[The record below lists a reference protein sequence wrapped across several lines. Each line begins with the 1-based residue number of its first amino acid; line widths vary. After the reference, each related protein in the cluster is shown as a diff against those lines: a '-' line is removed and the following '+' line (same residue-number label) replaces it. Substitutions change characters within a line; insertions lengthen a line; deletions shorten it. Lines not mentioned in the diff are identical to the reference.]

1 MLSKEGGICFLAFHL
16 NSPKSRCQPS
26 IVTFL
31 HFQLL
36 TQQLYSIFS
45 RSPAVV
51 SQFQAPTSLLQFQV
65 VSPQALRLFGR
76 LSFGQDL
83 ALFCHV
89 SMSIS
94 LAFPPCLSASIP
106 PVCPWS
112 GWEYGLSSISS
123 FWVSGF
129 HPRRSSSSF
138 TCSQC
143 MERWAVLSE
152 HSRWFHSLDFTSQP
166 DVFCVG
172 REE

>member
-16 NSPKSRCQPS
+16 NSPKSRGQPS

-106 PVCPWS
+106 PVCP
-112 GWEYGLSSISS
+112 
-123 FWVSGF
+123 
-129 HPRRSSSSF
+129 
-138 TCSQC
+138 
-143 MERWAVLSE
+143 
-152 HSRWFHSLDFTSQP
+152 
-166 DVFCVG
+166 
-172 REE
+172 